1 MATETFVIS
10 ASGKASISKDPNAT
24 LDYTFDWTDWLASAD
39 EPDDTIASVA
49 FAIAGTTATIGTVT
63 NNSTTATAWISG
75 GVVGEKAA
83 LSCKITT
90 VNAPARVEERTV
102 YIKIKER

>member
-10 ASGKASISKDPNAT
+10 ASGKASIVKDPNAV

-39 EPDDTIASVA
+39 EPDDTIASVV
-49 FAIAGTTATIGTVT
+49 FAIAGSTATVGTVV
-63 NNSTTATAWISG
+63 NNGTTATAWVSG
-75 GVVGEKAA
+75 GAVGETAA

-90 VNAPARVEERTV
+90 VNAPARVDERTV
-102 YIKIKER
+102 FIKIRER